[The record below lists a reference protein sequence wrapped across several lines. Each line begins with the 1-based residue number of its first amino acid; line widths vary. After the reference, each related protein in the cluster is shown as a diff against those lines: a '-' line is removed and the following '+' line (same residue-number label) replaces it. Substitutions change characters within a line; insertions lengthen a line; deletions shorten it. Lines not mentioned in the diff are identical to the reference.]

1 MVKIRGEHI
10 TLGQLLKK
18 EDFIDSG
25 SSAKF
30 FLLKSS
36 VTVNGVEENRR
47 GRKLFAKDVVV
58 INGKKLIIENED

>member
-1 MVKIRGEHI
+1 MVKIKGDHI

-30 FLLKSS
+30 FLLKNKI
-36 VTVNGVEENRR
+36 TVNGIEENRR
-47 GRKLFAKDVVV
+47 GKKLFSNDVVV
-58 INGKKLIIENED
+58 INGKKLIIENEN